1 MQLKIVVLPAPF
13 GPISPTMWPRS
24 TSNETSSLATSPP
37 KRLVTWRTSSRL
49 IGAPRPTGT
58 SAGPP
63 RGRGPAWE
71 RPGARPAKYRVTQ
84 DVSLLAVV
92 RRFRVAFLGRHAL
105 HLARHLEVVLQR
117 GQGRRGPG
125 LHVGV

>member
-1 MQLKIVVLPAPF
+1 MQLKMVVLPAPL
-13 GPISPTMWPRS
+13 GPISPTIWPRS

-71 RPGARPAKYRVTQ
+71 RPGARPAKYRSIQ
-84 DVSLLAVV
+84 DVSSGILPPPHAPGDLLRPAD
-92 RRFRVAFLGRHAL
+92 
-105 HLARHLEVVLQR
+105 E
-117 GQGRRGPG
+117 PTG
-125 LHVGV
+125 LHHRDHDDDRPV